1 LNVSIAKT
9 APIKKQIDY
18 EYQPLS
24 RMVHNKTLEI
34 TGAFDKMS
42 GEEKAKTK
50 TRGTDNPI
58 EEAAEDVAVQPP
70 DTPPVEAVQP
80 FIIDARTHNVFKTL
94 FYTPTSETGDLPK
107 AIKWIEFKRAMGRVG
122 FSVEKLQVSAWQFVP
137 GEASHAAERNVQFHE
152 PHPDG
157 DIPYVMAKRF
167 GRRLGRVYGWNSS
180 LFKLA

>member
-9 APIKKQIDY
+9 APTKKQIDY

-58 EEAAEDVAVQPP
+58 EEAAEDVAV
-70 DTPPVEAVQP
+70 
-80 FIIDARTHNVFKTL
+80 
-94 FYTPTSETGDLPK
+94 
-107 AIKWIEFKRAMGRVG
+107 
-122 FSVEKLQVSAWQFVP
+122 
-137 GEASHAAERNVQFHE
+137 
-152 PHPDG
+152 
-157 DIPYVMAKRF
+157 
-167 GRRLGRVYGWNSS
+167 
-180 LFKLA
+180 